1 MMSLIQQNVGKM
13 DPGIA
18 SKDQKDEWIY
28 WGGSKNPN
36 TDCKSKNIYQPKSSE
51 LTNCLVWYKNDT
63 TKGNLRQRFTRYDD
77 TQPIPCGFSEIDPR
91 VSHRQIFNYTSNI

>member
-13 DPGIA
+13 DPGIP

-36 TDCKSKNIYQPKSSE
+36 TECKFKSIDEPKPSR
-51 LTNCLVWYKNDT
+51 LTRFLVWYKNDT
-63 TKGNLRQRFTRYDD
+63 AKGNVRQRFTRYDD
-77 TQPIPCGFSEIDPR
+77 TQAIPCGFSEIDPR
-91 VSHRQIFNYTSNI
+91 VSHLQIHN